1 VRRKT
6 TILLLGGA
14 VACGA
19 DVPAAGGAGGTSAA
33 SETASGAA
41 ASDTTGA
48 PAADLPPDLPPVCDQ
63 VATVDRGVLDVGPT
77 VSGVALAW
85 CSRDRYF
92 AALPAGSKHALH
104 VEADGPIRL
113 VVRYPDEAADA
124 GAPLAAGEG
133 PEGAQVLFDAPR
145 SGEFAV
151 FVETADDTAR
161 VYDLTVTCTAGCD
174 LETTRFP
181 IVFVHGWTGFQ
192 QIGPVDYFYDVGP
205 TLSER
210 GYPVAFPVL
219 DPYNGHAVRGA
230 QLADAIDEVLAAH
243 RARKVDLV
251 AHSQGGLDARYAIS
265 TLGYGDRVA
274 ALYTV
279 ATPHRGTPLADI
291 ALGLEDGPA
300 GLALAFLL
308 ETIGAGGGFDSDAM
322 ASFGSLSEAFVQG
335 TFNPEN
341 PDDPRVDYQSWMGRT
356 CLSLAVCGDV
366 VDAPIATGYEILSSV
381 AGDNDGVVP
390 VSSAPWGTYHGTVPA
405 DHFDEVGQ
413 VAGATSPM
421 FDHRAFYLDRA
432 RDLRAAGH

>member
-1 VRRKT
+1 M
-6 TILLLGGA
+6 ILVLGVA
-14 VACGA
+14 AACGA
-19 DVPAAGGAGGTSAA
+19 GVPGSAGVGGTTVAAGGSSGTTGPRPATSATASDVPA
-33 SETASGAA
+33 
-41 ASDTTGA
+41 
-48 PAADLPPDLPPVCDQ
+48 DLPPVCTGPQ
-63 VATVDRGVLDVGPT
+63 PVERGVIAVGET
-77 VSGVALAW
+77 AAGVELPW
-85 CSRDRYF
+85 CARARHF
-92 AALPAGSKHALH
+92 VALPAGSEH
-104 VEADGPIRL
+104 VLRVESDGPVRL
-113 VVRYPDEAADA
+113 TLRYPDEAADA
-124 GAPLAAGEG
+124 GVPLAADEG
-133 PEGAQVLFDAPR
+133 PSVAEVIFPSPR

-151 FVETADDTAR
+151 LIEAPDAGPRT
-161 VYDLTVTCTAGCD
+161 YDLKVTCTAGGD

-219 DPYNGHAVRGA
+219 DPYNGHEVRGA

-274 ALYTV
+274 ALFTV

-308 ETIGAGGGFDSDAM
+308 ETIGAGAGFDSDAM
-322 ASFGSLSEAFVQG
+322 ASFGSLSETFVQG

-356 CLSLAVCGDV
+356 CLSTAVCGDV